1 MTPEQLKASIL
12 QRAMEGKLV
21 PQNPND
27 EPASELLKRIKAEK
41 EKLIS
46 EGKIKRDKKETEIFR
61 GDDGKHYGK
70 FADGSTQEID
80 VPYDI
85 PDTWEWVRFSTLVE
99 IVRGGSPRPIK
110 DYLTSEVD
118 GINWIKIGDTE
129 KGEKYINNVKEK
141 IKKSGLNKTRFVK
154 KGTFLLTNSMSFGR
168 PYILNV
174 DGAIHDGWLAISN
187 YENSLNKDYLFYI
200 LSSNVVYSQFL
211 SLISGAVVK
220 NLNSDKVASI
230 LIPLPPLSEQQRIIE
245 AIESALE
252 KVDEYAESYNRLE
265 QLDKEFPDK
274 LKKSILQYAMQGKL
288 VEQDPN
294 DESVEVLLEKIRAEK
309 QKLFEEGKIKKK
321 DLDISIVSQG
331 DDNSYY
337 GNIPMNWVVIKIKD
351 IFSMNTGLSYKK
363 GDLSINNK
371 GVRIIRGGNIKPLEF
386 SLLDNDYY
394 IDTQFI
400 SSEQVYLKHNQLGSP
415 RPIKDYLT
423 SEVDGIN
430 WIKIGDTEKGEKY
443 INNVKEK
450 IKKSGLNKTRFVK
463 KGTFLL
469 TNSMSFGRPYILN
482 VDGAIH
488 DGWLAISNYENSLN
502 KDYLFYILSSN
513 VVYSQFLSLISGAV
527 VKNLNSDKVA
537 SILIPLPPLSEQQRI
552 IEAIESAL
560 EKVDEYA
567 ESYNRLEQ
575 LDKEFPDKLKKS
587 ILQYAMQGK
596 LVEQDPNDESVEV
609 LLEKIRAE
617 KQKLFEE
624 GKIKK
629 KDLDI
634 SIVSQ
639 GDDNS
644 YYGNIPMNWVVIKI
658 KDIFSMNTGLSY
670 KKGDLSINNKGVRI
684 IRGGNIKPLEFS
696 LLDNDYY
703 IDTQFISSEQVYLK
717 HNQLITPVSTSL
729 EHIGKFA
736 RIDKDYDGVVAG
748 GFIFQLTPF
757 ESSEI
762 ISKFLLFNLSSPLF
776 YKQLKAI
783 TKLSGQALYNIPKTT
798 LSELLIPLAPFEEQ
812 ELITQK
818 VEKLFEK
825 VNQLWK

>member
-230 LIPLPPLSEQQRIIE
+230 LIPLPPLAEQQRIIE

-265 QLDKEFPDK
+265 QLDKKFPDK

-294 DESVEVLLEKIRAEK
+294 DESVTTN
-309 QKLFEEGKIKKK
+309 G
-321 DLDISIVSQG
+321 SIVAKKVIS
-331 DDNSYY
+331 DDSLCSAFKNSD
-337 GNIPMNWVVIKIKD
+337 NIKI
-351 IFSMNTGLSYKK
+351 
-363 GDLSINNK
+363 
-371 GVRIIRGGNIKPLEF
+371 
-386 SLLDNDYY
+386 
-394 IDTQFI
+394 
-400 SSEQVYLKHNQLGSP
+400 
-415 RPIKDYLT
+415 
-423 SEVDGIN
+423 
-430 WIKIGDTEKGEKY
+430 IKILRNET
-443 INNVKEK
+443 
-450 IKKSGLNKTRFVK
+450 
-463 KGTFLL
+463 
-469 TNSMSFGRPYILN
+469 
-482 VDGAIH
+482 H
-488 DGWLAISNYENSLN
+488 
-502 KDYLFYILSSN
+502 
-513 VVYSQFLSLISGAV
+513 LSLSEG
-527 VKNLNSDKVA
+527 
-537 SILIPLPPLSEQQRI
+537 ILIPR
-552 IEAIESAL
+552 
-560 EKVDEYA
+560 
-567 ESYNRLEQ
+567 
-575 LDKEFPDKLKKS
+575 
-587 ILQYAMQGK
+587 
-596 LVEQDPNDESVEV
+596 
-609 LLEKIRAE
+609 
-617 KQKLFEE
+617 
-624 GKIKK
+624 
-629 KDLDI
+629 
-634 SIVSQ
+634 
-639 GDDNS
+639 
-644 YYGNIPMNWVVIKI
+644 
-658 KDIFSMNTGLSY
+658 
-670 KKGDLSINNKGVRI
+670 
-684 IRGGNIKPLEFS
+684 
-696 LLDNDYY
+696 
-703 IDTQFISSEQVYLK
+703 
-717 HNQLITPVSTSL
+717 HN
-729 EHIGKFA
+729 
-736 RIDKDYDGVVAG
+736 
-748 GFIFQLTPF
+748 
-757 ESSEI
+757 
-762 ISKFLLFNLSSPLF
+762 
-776 YKQLKAI
+776 
-783 TKLSGQALYNIPKTT
+783 
-798 LSELLIPLAPFEEQ
+798 
-812 ELITQK
+812 
-818 VEKLFEK
+818 
-825 VNQLWK
+825 LWKPRKIMLKVKVIELANDS

>member
-61 GDDGKHYGK
+61 GDDGKPYEK
-70 FADGSTQEID
+70 FADRSVQEIK

-85 PDTWEWVRFSTLVE
+85 PENWEWVKVGNICTTNIGLTFKPSEVQETGIPIYKANNIKNGKISTLDLAFVSEKTIIKENEWLNKNDILMAVRSGSKQLVGKTAIVE
-99 IVRGGSPRPIK
+99 NLKTKTSFGAFMSVIRPISISSTFMNYFFQSSHFRSQLDDANTTTIFQVTQK
-110 DYLTSEVD
+110 ML
-118 GINWIKIGDTE
+118 
-129 KGEKYINNVKEK
+129 KE
-141 IKKSGLNKTRFVK
+141 T
-154 KGTFLLTNSMSFGR
+154 LL
-168 PYILNV
+168 
-174 DGAIHDGWLAISN
+174 
-187 YENSLNKDYLFYI
+187 
-200 LSSNVVYSQFL
+200 
-211 SLISGAVVK
+211 
-220 NLNSDKVASI
+220 
-230 LIPLPPLSEQQRIIE
+230 PLPPLAEQKRIVAQIE
-245 AIESALE
+245 RALK
-252 KVDEYAESYNRLE
+252 KVEIYAESYNQL
-265 QLDKEFPDK
+265 QKLDKIFPDK

-294 DESVEVLLEKIRAEK
+294 DESVEVLLETIRAEK

-321 DLDISIVSQG
+321 DLEISIVSQG

-337 GNIPMNWVVIKIKD
+337 GNVPMNWVVIKIKD
-351 IFSMNTGLSYKK
+351 IFSINTGLSYKK

-400 SSEQVYLKHNQLGSP
+400 SSEQVYLK
-415 RPIKDYLT
+415 R
-423 SEVDGIN
+423 
-430 WIKIGDTEKGEKY
+430 
-443 INNVKEK
+443 
-450 IKKSGLNKTRFVK
+450 
-463 KGTFLL
+463 
-469 TNSMSFGRPYILN
+469 
-482 VDGAIH
+482 
-488 DGWLAISNYENSLN
+488 
-502 KDYLFYILSSN
+502 
-513 VVYSQFLSLISGAV
+513 
-527 VKNLNSDKVA
+527 
-537 SILIPLPPLSEQQRI
+537 
-552 IEAIESAL
+552 
-560 EKVDEYA
+560 
-567 ESYNRLEQ
+567 
-575 LDKEFPDKLKKS
+575 
-587 ILQYAMQGK
+587 
-596 LVEQDPNDESVEV
+596 
-609 LLEKIRAE
+609 
-617 KQKLFEE
+617 
-624 GKIKK
+624 
-629 KDLDI
+629 
-634 SIVSQ
+634 
-639 GDDNS
+639 
-644 YYGNIPMNWVVIKI
+644 
-658 KDIFSMNTGLSY
+658 
-670 KKGDLSINNKGVRI
+670 
-684 IRGGNIKPLEFS
+684 
-696 LLDNDYY
+696 
-703 IDTQFISSEQVYLK
+703 
-717 HNQLITPVSTSL
+717 NQLITPVSTSL

-825 VNQLWK
+825 VNQL